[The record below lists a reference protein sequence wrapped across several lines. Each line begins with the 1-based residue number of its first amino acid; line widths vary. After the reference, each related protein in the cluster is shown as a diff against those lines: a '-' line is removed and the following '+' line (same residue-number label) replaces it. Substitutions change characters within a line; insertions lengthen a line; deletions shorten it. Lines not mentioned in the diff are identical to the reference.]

1 MSYGK
6 IPIVTRIPA
15 IKEVLEKSD
24 IGLWSDV
31 KNVEQVSAN
40 MKSVEAANV
49 EDIKAQEK
57 KIRKVVIDN
66 YTWPQICDQYLELV
80 KKF

>member
-1 MSYGK
+1 M
-6 IPIVTRIPA
+6 
-15 IKEVLEKSD
+15 
-24 IGLWSDV
+24 